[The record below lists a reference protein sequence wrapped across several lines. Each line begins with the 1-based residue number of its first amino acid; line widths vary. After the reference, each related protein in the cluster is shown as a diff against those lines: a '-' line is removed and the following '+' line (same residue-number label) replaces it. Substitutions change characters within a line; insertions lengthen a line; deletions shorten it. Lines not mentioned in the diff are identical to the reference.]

1 MHFMG
6 HSGTNVCPLSA
17 LVPYLA
23 ICRIYLCGG
32 WQALLS
38 QSEFRHLLKRA
49 LEAAGLKTNQYS
61 SHGLCIGAAILQ
73 VSKTI

>member
-1 MHFMG
+1 MCVH
-6 HSGTNVCPLSA
+6 CQPLFLIWQFA
-17 LVPYLA
+17 A
-23 ICRIYLCGG
+23 FICVEDGKT
-32 WQALLS
+32 LS

-61 SHGLCIGAAILQ
+61 SHGLCIGAAIFQ